1 MTTAPT
7 RTAPTDTTPPARQHR
22 SRRVLLTAVAL
33 TIAVIVALAL
43 WLWLPSSH
51 PSGGTTHSGTT
62 VQQVKAGGY
71 DRCAPRPGTRY
82 C

>member
-1 MTTAPT
+1 MTITKSAQTGTTAP
-7 RTAPTDTTPPARQHR
+7 APRHR
-22 SRRVLLTAVAL
+22 GHKFLIAAVAV

-43 WLWLPSSH
+43 WLWLPSSSH
-51 PSGGTTHSGTT
+51 TSATVHDGHSVR
-62 VQQVKAGGY
+62 VQTGHY